1 MYYYNN
7 KKDISEVEC
16 HLFLSSMMIKYYP
29 QLELRFE
36 MWKICTR
43 YSKSTHLH
51 MYIMNYFIVMI
62 YLHVLLIFNFT
73 KCDIQFAQAMVLCL
87 NL

>member
-36 MWKICTR
+36 IWKISTR

-51 MYIMNYFIVMI
+51 MYVPNELI
-62 YLHVLLIFNFT
+62 YSNNLPTYTTHF
-73 KCDIQFAQAMVLCL
+73 QF
-87 NL
+87 